1 MREKILLIEDNI
13 DLIEI
18 MRVYLTH
25 CGYRVLFAQNGVE
38 AIKKAG
44 SENPDLVITDIM
56 LEDMDGVRIA
66 LELRKDVKTRYI
78 PILAVT
84 AKTFSEAND
93 EIMPNVFDAILKKP
107 VDLRQF
113 DAAVQKFLKEDH

>member
-1 MREKILLIEDNI
+1 
-13 DLIEI
+13 

-25 CGYRVLFAQNGVE
+25 CGYRVLFAQNGIE
-38 AIKKAG
+38 AIKKAA
-44 SENPDLVITDIM
+44 SEIPDLVITDIM

-66 LELRKDVKTRYI
+66 LELRKDVRTRHI

-84 AKTFSEAND
+84 AKTLSEANY
-93 EIMPNVFDAILKKP
+93 EIMSNVFDDILKKP

-113 DAAVQKFLKEDH
+113 DAAIQKFLKEDVDRRKN